1 MTEIIRTKTEN
12 MLKNY
17 CCPELK
23 AAAEAF
29 LKADGTAD
37 EAASLAGLKKV
48 LPESIASIDDAMEFA
63 KSDYCREKYGAEAA
77 ANILKET
84 EAQKARGEKYCGC
97 GGCQAALDLL
107 NSL

>member
-1 MTEIIRTKTEN
+1 MTDIIKSKTEN

-29 LKADGTAD
+29 LQADGTPGET
-37 EAASLAGLKKV
+37 EALENLKKV
-48 LPESIASIDDAMEFA
+48 LPESIATIDEAIAFA
-63 KSDYCREKYGAEAA
+63 RSDYAKEKFGEEVALS
-77 ANILKET
+77 ILKET
-84 EAQKARGEKYCGC
+84 EAQKANGSKYCGC
-97 GGCQAALDLL
+97 GGCQAALELL